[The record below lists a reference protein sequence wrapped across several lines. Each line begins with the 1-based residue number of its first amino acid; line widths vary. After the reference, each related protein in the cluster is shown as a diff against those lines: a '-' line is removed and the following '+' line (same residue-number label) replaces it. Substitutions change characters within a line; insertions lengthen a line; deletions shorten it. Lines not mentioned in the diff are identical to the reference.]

1 MNILQDISKVILD
14 SKKIGITYH
23 VSPDGDAVGSALA
36 LLNGLRTLK
45 KDAYLIS
52 KDIISENLQF
62 LKGANEATG
71 NLITPVDNTSIVV
84 VLDCGNYERISADLD
99 NFKGSIVN
107 LDQ

>member
-45 KDAYLIS
+45 KECL
-52 KDIISENLQF
+52 F
-62 LKGANEATG
+62 
-71 NLITPVDNTSIVV
+71 
-84 VLDCGNYERISADLD
+84 
-99 NFKGSIVN
+99 NFKRYNIRKSSIS
-107 LDQ
+107 